1 MPTPRPRPKQLDSPL
16 IPKIFKYPA
25 KAQVWVYRLT
35 RGRIGGKWRIGAG
48 FRKPVP
54 TLLLDHRGRKSGK
67 TFTTPL
73 LYVTDGP
80 DVIVAGSQGGLP
92 KHPQWYL
99 NLLAHPDTH
108 IQIRADRRPVHART
122 ADPAQRARLWPLL
135 VGAYADF
142 DNYQA
147 WTEREIPVVILQPA
161 ATSS

>member
-35 RGRIGGKWRIGAG
+35 GGRIGGKWRIGAG

-108 IQIRADRRPVHART
+108 IQIRADRRPVRART

-135 VGAYADF
+135 VDAYADF